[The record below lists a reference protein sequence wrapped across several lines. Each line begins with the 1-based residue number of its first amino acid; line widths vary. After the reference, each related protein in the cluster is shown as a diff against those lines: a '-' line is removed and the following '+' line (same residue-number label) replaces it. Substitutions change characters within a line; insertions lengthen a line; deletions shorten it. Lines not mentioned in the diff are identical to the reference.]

1 MVAYSEPAARRSVAE
16 HSEAVVM
23 LLAELVGKTEQ
34 VPIAAALG
42 RRLATD
48 IRSSIAL
55 PPFDNSQMDG
65 YAVCTAELAT
75 ATSTSPVRL
84 AVGST
89 VPAGRTDTPSLP
101 PGTAM
106 PIMTGAPIPPGADA
120 VVPIEH
126 AQPSRF
132 VTDLPAHVAF
142 GSPVEA
148 GQFIR
153 RSGSDVVPGQLL
165 VGANTVLHARHLG
178 LLAAAG
184 IAGVPVRYQPRILLL
199 STGSE
204 LREPGE
210 SLQPGQIYDANT
222 TMLAASARTDGAVVT
237 TARLI
242 SDSAKHFSALLR
254 AQLDAAPEPIDL
266 VITSGGVSAG
276 AFEVVKDSLAD
287 HGVQFMSVAMQPG
300 GPQGLGRA
308 FGVPLLAFPG
318 NPVSAFISYEVFLRP
333 VLRRTAGHPDP
344 ERTAI
349 PAKLTAAVTS
359 PPDKHQIR
367 RATLRAG
374 DDGPVVELDS
384 GPGSHLVGAL
394 AHSNAWVHLPME
406 TSELPAGASVQVWQ
420 LDHLAPPREKVDPTP
435 PAGSTTKDPL
445 PHLNRQGA
453 AHMVDVSAK
462 TPTKRE
468 ATAQATVATT
478 AKVIAE
484 LTAAQLK
491 KGDALGVAR
500 VAGIMGAKRTAE
512 LIPLCHPLPLSSVA
526 VELSPGIDSVMVTAT
541 VRTTGSTGVE
551 MEALTAACVASLT
564 LYDMIKAL
572 DPAAVIEQVSVVH
585 KLGGKHG
592 EWVRT

>member
-1 MVAYSEPAARRSVAE
+1 MAYSEPAARRSVTE
-16 HSEAVVM
+16 HCEAVVT

-34 VPIAAALG
+34 VPISAALN
-42 RRLATD
+42 RRLASGM
-48 IRSSIAL
+48 RSSIAL

-65 YAVCTAELAT
+65 YAVRAADLASAEPR
-75 ATSTSPVRL
+75 SPVRL
-84 AVGST
+84 AVGSA
-89 VPAGRTDTPSLP
+89 VPAGRIDTPPLP
-101 PGTAM
+101 SITAM
-106 PIMTGAPIPPGADA
+106 PIMTGAPIPLGANA
-120 VVPIEH
+120 VIPIEH

-132 VTDLPAHVAF
+132 LTDLPAHVAF
-142 GSPVEA
+142 NSPVEA

-165 VGANTVLHARHLG
+165 VDANTVLHARHLG

-184 IAGVPVRYQPRILLL
+184 IATVPVRYQPRILLL
-199 STGSE
+199 STGLE

-210 SLQPGQIYDANT
+210 PLQPGQIYDANT
-222 TMLAASARTDGAVVT
+222 PMLAAAAQADGAVVT

-242 SDSAKHFSALLR
+242 SDSAEQFSALLR
-254 AQLDAAPEPIDL
+254 AQLDAAPERIDL
-266 VITSGGVSAG
+266 VVTSGGVSAG
-276 AFEVVKDSLAD
+276 AFEVVKDALAG

-333 VLRRTAGHPDP
+333 ALRRIAGHPDP
-344 ERTAI
+344 ERAAI

-367 RATLRAG
+367 RATIRAS
-374 DDGPVVELDS
+374 DHEPVVELDS
-384 GPGSHLVGAL
+384 GPGSHLIGAL
-394 AHSNAWVHLPME
+394 AHSNAWVHLPLE
-406 TSELPAGASVQVWQ
+406 TSELSAGTSVQVWL
-420 LDHLAPPREKVDPTP
+420 LDQLAPPREPVDPP
-435 PAGSTTKDPL
+435 PAADPSAEDAL

-462 TPTKRE
+462 MPTKRE

-500 VAGIMGAKRTAE
+500 VAGILAAKRTAE
-512 LIPLCHPLPLSSVA
+512 LIPLCHPLPLTSVA
-526 VELSPGIDSVMVTAT
+526 VELTPDIDSVMVTAT